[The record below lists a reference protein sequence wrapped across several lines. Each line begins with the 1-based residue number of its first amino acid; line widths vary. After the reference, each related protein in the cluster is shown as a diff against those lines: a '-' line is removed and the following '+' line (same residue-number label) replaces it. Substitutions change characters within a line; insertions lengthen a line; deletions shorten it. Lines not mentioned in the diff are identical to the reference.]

1 MTRSHHQDALVAARR
16 AVSGGLAGARPAI
29 KAASLLKLKLALLA
43 PLAGAALLA
52 YPVAGHAQEEARGGI
67 TGRVLNSD
75 SGSYLNN
82 ARVRVSGTNI
92 ETFTNEFGEFRL
104 SDLPAG
110 NVSLDVFYTGFPVK
124 TVTVVVAGGAVAEQ
138 NISVAGLENLDDGVV
153 QLEEFLVQSK
163 RETNAQALA
172 LNEQRFSAN
181 LKNVVST
188 DAFGDVGQGNIGEFL
203 KHVPG
208 VTVEYSNNVVSGV
221 QVRGFNSN
229 FTNVTLDGGAIASA
243 AGTGT
248 ANHTRQFGL
257 EQASINN
264 ISRIEVVKLPTPEN
278 AANSMGGS
286 VNMVSKNA
294 FEKVRPELLF
304 STYFSMNSYDTQ
316 LEETAGPED
325 EKSWKVR
332 PSFDLSYTLP
342 INKKLGV
349 VLTAS
354 SANQFS
360 RNYAATPSRAYL
372 TSGLS
377 ASRVLDGVFT
387 SQAGVT
393 DTPSLSD
400 RNSAGVRID
409 WKPAEG
415 QSLSLT
421 GQANAYSGFSGRRGF
436 TLNTGANNSKDNL
449 GAYNNLPVDYA
460 EGYTYGVAGKGTVS
474 QSTGYQDKNGLT
486 HAVGLR
492 YQFARGSWQADAN
505 ATLSR
510 STNKTRDTDK
520 GFFNTVSTRMNNV
533 KVDIANMHNGEGAAG
548 AYAVYDSNGNAVDIT
563 KLANYRVTAVGAE
576 RNDAEDTVKDF
587 RVNVRRDLDFLPFN
601 LALKAGGSVN
611 MLRREIDYTSSAW
624 TYVGPDD
631 TADNTD
637 NAAGNYVDSE
647 YSVNAPGYTY
657 PAIEWIS
664 PWKMYQTFLEHPE
677 YFTRSAGQ
685 IGDTLKN
692 QALRSPIL
700 EETVTAGYV
709 MGDLKLFQNR
719 LRLLG
724 GVRYELTEDEGLG
737 YKQTASNVFLKR
749 GFANSRD
756 YDGFYPSAHGTYN
769 ITENL
774 LLRAAFAKTMGRPA
788 ISDIVPNLYVAADT
802 SANATYPGYVTAS
815 NSTLV
820 PWSAKNYDISLE
832 YYLPFNGVASVGVF
846 RKDVRDFFVT
856 FGRDVDAALAAE
868 LGLGEETIGY
878 RMTSRANGGDAR
890 IEGIELGYS
899 QSLEVLGNWAKPFS
913 VFSNFTALDID
924 GRNQGNFTSF
934 VPKTANLGGS
944 VSYKRLF
951 FLAKGNWRGRQMRE
965 TKNSTFLGAAEYV
978 REITTIDLNLDFRI
992 TKHFALF
999 TTVRNVTNEPQ
1010 QMELDGP
1017 NMPGWATLTQD
1028 TRSGAQYTLGV
1039 KGNF

>member
-1 MTRSHHQDALVAARR
+1 MTRSHNQDAFVAAPR
-16 AVSGGLAGARPAI
+16 AVGEGLADARPAI

-43 PLAGAALLA
+43 PLAGIALLA
-52 YPVAGHAQEEARGGI
+52 YPAAGYAQGEARGGI

-75 SGSYLNN
+75 TGSYLNN

-104 SDLPAG
+104 NDLPAG
-110 NVSLDVFYTGFPVK
+110 SVSLDVFYTGFPVK
-124 TVTVVVAGGAVAEQ
+124 SVTVAVTGGTVAEQ
-138 NISVAGLENLDDGVV
+138 TISVAGLENLDDGVV

-229 FTNVTLDGGAIASA
+229 FTNVTLDGGGIASA

-294 FEKVRPELLF
+294 FEKVRPELRF
-304 STYFSMNSYDTQ
+304 STYLSMNSYDTQ
-316 LEETAGPED
+316 LEKTAGPED
-325 EKSWKVR
+325 EKSWKIR

-342 INKKLGV
+342 INKQLGV

-360 RNYAATPSRAYL
+360 RIYAATPSRSYI
-372 TSGLS
+372 TTGPS
-377 ASRVLDGVFT
+377 AARVLTGVYT
-387 SQAGVT
+387 SQVAAT
-393 DTPSLSD
+393 DTPSLSE
-400 RNSAGVRID
+400 RNSVGFRLD
-409 WKPAEG
+409 WKPADG

-421 GQANAYSGFSGRRGF
+421 TQANAFSSFSGRRGL
-436 TLNTGANNSKDNL
+436 TLNPGGNPV
-449 GAYNNLPVDYA
+449 AYG
-460 EGYTYGVAGKGTVS
+460 ESFTYGGATAGTVS
-474 QSTGYQDKNGLT
+474 QGTGYQDKNGLT

-492 YQFARGSWQADAN
+492 YQFARGPWQADAA
-505 ATLSR
+505 ATVSR

-533 KVDIANMHNGEGAAG
+533 KVDISEMHNGEGAAG
-548 AYAVYDSNGNAVDIT
+548 AYAVYDSLGNPVDIT
-563 KLANYRVTAVGAE
+563 NLANYRITGTAGE
-576 RNDAEDTVKDF
+576 RIDAEDTVQDF
-587 RVNVRRDLDFLPFN
+587 RANVRRDLDFLPFN
-601 LALKAGGSVN
+601 LSLKAGGSRYA
-611 MLRREIDYTSSAW
+611 LRREIDFTSKAW
-624 TYVGPDD
+624 TYVGPDGI
-631 TADNTD
+631 ADNAD
-637 NAAGNYVDSE
+637 NSAGNYVDVD
-647 YSVNAPGYTY
+647 YSANTPGYTY
-657 PAIEWIS
+657 PAVQWVNT
-664 PWKMYQTFLEHPE
+664 WKVYQAFLEHPE
-677 YFTRSAGQ
+677 YFTRTTSQ
-685 IGDTLKN
+685 INDTLKN
-692 QALRSPIL
+692 EAVRSPIL
-700 EETVTAGYV
+700 EETITAGYL
-709 MGDLKLFQNR
+709 MGDLKLLQNR

-737 YKQTASNVFLKR
+737 YKQTPTGYAKR
-749 GFANSRD
+749 AFANSRD

-788 ISDIVPNLYVAADT
+788 ISDIVPNIYVAADT
-802 SANATYPGYVTAS
+802 NAGALYPGYVTAS
-815 NSTLV
+815 NSSLV

-832 YYLPFNGVASVGVF
+832 YYLPFNGVASAGVF

-856 FGRDVDAALAAE
+856 FGRDVDASLAAE

-878 RMTSRANGGDAR
+878 RFSSRANGGDAR
-890 IEGIELGYS
+890 IEGVELGYS

-924 GRNQGNFTSF
+924 GRNQGAFTSF

-951 FLAKGNWRGRQMRE
+951 FLAKANWRGRQMRE

-978 REITTIDLNLDFRI
+978 REITTIDLNLDFRL

-1010 QMELDGP
+1010 QLELDGP
-1017 NMPGWATLTQD
+1017 NMPDWATLTQD